1 MDFIMQNCAKTDE
14 KSAQDG
20 ARINVRTL
28 DLLGRE
34 PSTKPRMLWHRW
46 MTATLVFACFS
57 DAGADFKVAEIQP
70 RFVEQAL
77 VLNGNLEL
85 GLNTKVEEALSKGIP
100 LEVVIDIQLHRER
113 RFLWDPKIA
122 TWTLHRRIQYHA
134 LSGQYLVNSL
144 APEAEVGE
152 SLLTLTEA
160 LKQLGSLNG
169 VTLPLGKAV
178 SEHEHSVDVRVSLDI
193 EALPTPLRP
202 VAYTSF
208 TWHLNSGW
216 TSWKVTP

>member
-1 MDFIMQNCAKTDE
+1 MSWQ
-14 KSAQDG
+14 
-20 ARINVRTL
+20 
-28 DLLGRE
+28 
-34 PSTKPRMLWHRW
+34 RW
-46 MTATLVFACFS
+46 ITAILVLVCFS
-57 DAGADFKVAEIQP
+57 DAGADFKVAEVNP
-70 RFVEQAL
+70 RFVKQAL
-77 VLNGNLEL
+77 VINGNLEL
-85 GLNTKVEEALSKGIP
+85 ALNTKVEEALSKGIP

-113 RFLWDPKIA
+113 RFLWNPKIA
-122 TWTLHRRIQYHA
+122 TWSLHRRIQYHA
-134 LSGQYLVNSL
+134 LSGQYLVNTL
-144 APEAEVGE
+144 VPEAEVGE

-169 VTLPLGKAV
+169 VTLPLEHAV
-178 SEHEHSVDVRVSLDI
+178 TEHEHSVDVRVSLDI